1 MSTSQGMLED
11 QSITRPP
18 YSKGQHHSLWIK
30 RMEDLL
36 QDDEDE
42 MAIKFRKFKKAK
54 ENSKKKNSGK
64 PKNSDQ
70 EQQTGCFECEQKQTP
85 SRSSNGEQFSGCFK
99 CGKLDHI
106 VKHCPQWKK
115 EHEAESPKK
124 QGRKQARNRSGRLF
138 SKAMLAAWGDST
150 EEEDEIEEKKAA
162 VALMAKSDLELDE
175 EPLDSLALLK
185 EKVSGLSKPN
195 LIKLLFTLVD
205 EYTTENSMLEHVL
218 F

>member
-1 MSTSQGMLED
+1 
-11 QSITRPP
+11 
-18 YSKGQHHSLWIK
+18 
-30 RMEDLL
+30 
-36 QDDEDE
+36 
-42 MAIKFRKFKKAK
+42 
-54 ENSKKKNSGK
+54 
-64 PKNSDQ
+64 
-70 EQQTGCFECEQKQTP
+70 
-85 SRSSNGEQFSGCFK
+85 
-99 CGKLDHI
+99 
-106 VKHCPQWKK
+106 
-115 EHEAESPKK
+115 
-124 QGRKQARNRSGRLF
+124 
-138 SKAMLAAWGDST
+138 MLAAWGDST